1 MWIHCSSAKNLTAQ
15 SHLLTP
21 SSRQLWAIW
30 KSGSEEVKG
39 SVHPTPQGNTSLWI
53 WGGCPRFP
61 QAMSVGVG
69 VKWLVHKGNW
79 ALGKID
85 CRFLQLLRPLNG
97 MLLLYLSGVPEII
110 VFIFCFVCFV
120 LFCLVLVCFVLFC
133 VFFLCVCVWGGGGG
147 KINVCPLHLSSY
159 HL

>member
-1 MWIHCSSAKNLTAQ
+1 MWIHCSSAKNLTAR

-21 SSRQLWAIW
+21 SPRQLWAIW
-30 KSGSEEVKG
+30 KSSSEEVKG
-39 SVHPTPQGNTSLWI
+39 SVHPTPQGNTSWWI
-53 WGGCPRFP
+53 WEDCPRFP

-85 CRFLQLLRPLNG
+85 CRFIQLLRPPHG
-97 MLLLYLSGVPEII
+97 MLLLYLSGGPEIG
-110 VFIFCFVCFV
+110 FCSFCFVLSCFV
-120 LFCLVLVCFVLFC
+120 LLLLG
-133 VFFLCVCVWGGGGG
+133 VFFVGGGG